1 MHIYI
6 HVPFCTSKCPYC
18 AFGSFSDKFSLVR
31 KYFSALR
38 LEVRDF
44 LAKNPHARISTL
56 FIGGGTPSAVDAE
69 LYDEIFAL
77 LTPHFAAKAEI
88 SSEANPNSASP
99 AWLRAMRELGVN
111 RISFG
116 AQSFNDAKLKFL
128 GRAHSAEQIFL
139 AVQNAKAAGFDNIN
153 LDLIYAS
160 KFDDKRNLKFE
171 MDELARCEVPH
182 LSAYALSLEEN
193 TPFFGRESF
202 KKESAALAKFLFALA
217 ADSGFSQYEISNFAA
232 RGLRCKHNL
241 AYWRGEDY
249 AGFGA
254 FAVGTSAQVRLSS
267 PKNLRDYIADPLQK
281 HREVLSAQDK
291 RLERIFLGLRC
302 VLGFEAQI
310 LDAAELSN
318 AQLLVREK
326 KLKFAEGKF
335 YNPNF
340 LLADEI
346 ALFITQESHC
356 GR

>member
-18 AFGSFSDKFSLVR
+18 AFGSFSDKFSLA
-31 KYFSALR
+31 KSYFRALE

-44 LAKNPHARISTL
+44 LAKNPHAQISTL
-56 FIGGGTPSAVDAE
+56 FIGGGTPSAVDTE

-77 LTPHFAAKAEI
+77 LAPHFAAKAEI

-99 AWLRAMRELGVN
+99 AWLSAMRELGVN

-128 GRAHSAEQIFL
+128 GRAHSAAQIFM

-171 MDELARCEVPH
+171 MDELVCCEVPH
-182 LSAYALSLEEN
+182 LSAYALSLEEG

-241 AYWRGEDY
+241 SYWRGEDY

-254 FAVGTSAQVRLSS
+254 FAVGTSGQVRLSS
-267 PKNLRDYIADPLQK
+267 PKNLRDYIVDPLQK
-281 HREVLSAQDK
+281 QREVLSAQDK
-291 RLERIFLGLRC
+291 KLERIFLGLRC
-302 VLGFEAQI
+302 VLGLEAQI
-310 LDAAELSN
+310 LNATELSN

-346 ALFITQESHC
+346 ALFITQESRR